1 LQVDSGRI
9 GFLVLDEK
17 FAILAAA
24 KATLLKMSQPADVAL
39 RMDGLAK
46 ASYVVIFNDDWS
58 GASQVNVFDA
68 TVLVTRDDWTRNM
81 EALAKLR

>member
-1 LQVDSGRI
+1 
-9 GFLVLDEK
+9 
-17 FAILAAA
+17 
-24 KATLLKMSQPADVAL
+24 
-39 RMDGLAK
+39 MDGLAK